1 MYIIPILS
9 RFITKESIR
18 TVLIS
23 FYKKKSYVSIW
34 NWIQHYKPEKK
45 KLHRKRRIYDEF
57 VVDDETLNIVGNK
70 LVWVWVAI
78 ELKAKTILGIH
89 TYFF

>member
-1 MYIIPILS
+1 
-9 RFITKESIR
+9 
-18 TVLIS
+18 
-23 FYKKKSYVSIW
+23 
-34 NWIQHYKPEKK
+34 
-45 KLHRKRRIYDEF
+45 LHRKRRIYDEF